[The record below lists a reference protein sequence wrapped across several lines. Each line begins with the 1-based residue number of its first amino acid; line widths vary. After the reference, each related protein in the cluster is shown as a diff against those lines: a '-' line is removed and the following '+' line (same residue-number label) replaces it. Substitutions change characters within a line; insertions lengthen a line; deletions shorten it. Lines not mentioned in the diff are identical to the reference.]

1 MAKNIQVKGSGR
13 LVTKHD
19 SATAYVSSVC
29 TGELITN
36 VANEISFSLPDELK
50 GRLFSSNWV
59 ARRMAESIASDMTS
73 KGVNWRLDADTSAFL
88 EKEFRRLNVWRL
100 LTDAITYA
108 RVYGGSLVMID
119 MGDGAPESVLNP
131 NGTLLGFRVFD
142 KTEITPS
149 TTVKNYGAE
158 AGLPVKYSI
167 QPAYGTLSTFDADAS
182 RVIRFDG
189 IRSTHRK
196 LNVNQGWGESVYDV
210 ANSAVSAYGASLDS
224 CLELLKRCYI
234 RYLGIENFWQGLQ
247 DDERASFMG
256 RAVKMINDV
265 QNNSSLTVSDN
276 KDTFQSQSYSFGGIR
291 DVLITFSEQIAG
303 AAEIPL
309 VKLFG
314 MSPAGFSTGDA
325 DLANYYDTVS
335 RLQEDKLREPI
346 SRIASLILTSAGH
359 EVNEIDFDFVPLK
372 QETTSERITN
382 AQNAVNTILSV
393 QAAGLISDKRALEEI
408 AALSE
413 KTGIFSTVTPQDIEA
428 LNEVEPP
435 PIPNEDGQYVNAG
448 LPNIGK
454 AVDPNETPNF
464 GAFNLN

>member
-1 MAKNIQVKGSGR
+1 MAKNIQVKAGR
-13 LVTKHD
+13 TKHD
-19 SATAYVSSVC
+19 GAGAYVSSFN

-36 VANEISFSLPDELK
+36 TATGEFSLALSDDQK
-50 GRLFSSNWV
+50 GRMFSSNWI

-73 KGVNWRLDADTSAFL
+73 KGVNWRLDAETSAFL

-119 MGDGAPESVLNP
+119 MGDGTPESVLNP

-149 TTVKNYGAE
+149 TTVKTYGAE

-182 RVIRFDG
+182 RVIRFNG
-189 IRSTHRK
+189 VRSTHRQ
-196 LNVNQGWGESVYDV
+196 LNANQGWGESVYDV
-210 ANSAVSAYGASLDS
+210 ANSAVNAYGASLDN
-224 CLELLKRCYI
+224 CLELLKRCYV
-234 RYLGIENFWQGLQ
+234 RFLGIQNFWKGLQ
-247 DDERASFMG
+247 DDDSASFLG
-256 RAVKMINDV
+256 NAVKTINKV
-265 QNNSSLTVSDN
+265 QNVSSLTVAD
-276 KDTFQSQSYSFGGIR
+276 KDDVFQSQSYSFGGIR

-314 MSPAGFSTGDA
+314 MSPAGFSSGDA

-346 SRIASLILTSAGH
+346 SRIASLILTSAGRQ
-359 EVNEIDFDFVPLK
+359 VSDIDFDFVPLK

-435 PIPNEDGQYVNAG
+435 PIPNEPLDLGALTPPAQTSEVNG
-448 LPNIGK
+448 DN
-454 AVDPNETPNF
+454 V
-464 GAFNLN
+464 

>member
-1 MAKNIQVKGSGR
+1 MAKNIQVKDAGR
-13 LVTKHD
+13 TKHD
-19 SATAYVSSVC
+19 GAGAYVSSFN

-36 VANEISFSLPDELK
+36 GTGELSLSLSDELK
-50 GRLFSSNWV
+50 GRLFSSNWI

-108 RVYGGSLVMID
+108 RVYGGSIVMID
-119 MGDGAPESVLNP
+119 MGDGQPSNVLNP

-149 TTVKNYGAE
+149 PNVKTYGAE
-158 AGLPVKYSI
+158 AGLPIKYSI

-189 IRSTHRK
+189 VRSTHRQ

-210 ANSAVSAYGASLDS
+210 ANSAVNAYGASLDN
-224 CLELLKRCYI
+224 CLELLKRCYV
-234 RYLGIENFWQGLQ
+234 RFLGIQNFWKGLQ
-247 DDERASFMG
+247 DDDSASFLG
-256 RAVKMINDV
+256 NAVKTINKV
-265 QNNSSLTVSDN
+265 QNVSSLTVAD
-276 KDTFQSQSYSFGGIR
+276 KDDVFQSQSYSFGGIR

-303 AAEIPL
+303 ASEIPL

-314 MSPAGFSTGDA
+314 MSPAGFSTGDS

-346 SRIASLILTSAGH
+346 SRIASLILTSAGRK
-359 EVNEIDFDFVPLK
+359 VSEIDFDFVPLK

-413 KTGIFSTVTPQDIEA
+413 KTGIFSTVTPQDIDA

-435 PIPNEDGQYVNAG
+435 PIPGEEVQAG
-448 LPNIGK
+448 LPNMNGAISPYDHPELK
-454 AVDPNETPNF
+454 A

>member
-1 MAKNIQVKGSGR
+1 MAKNIQVKAGR
-13 LVTKHD
+13 TKHD
-19 SATAYVSSVC
+19 GAGAYVSSFN

-36 VANEISFSLPDELK
+36 TATGEFSLALSDDLK
-50 GRLFSSNWV
+50 GRMFSSNWI

-73 KGVNWRLDADTSAFL
+73 KGVNWRLDAETSAFL

-119 MGDGAPESVLNP
+119 MGDGTPESVLNP

-149 TTVKNYGAE
+149 TTVKTYGAE

-182 RVIRFDG
+182 RVIRFNG
-189 IRSTHRK
+189 VRSTHRQ
-196 LNVNQGWGESVYDV
+196 LNANQGWGESVYDV
-210 ANSAVSAYGASLDS
+210 ANSAVNAYGASLDN
-224 CLELLKRCYI
+224 CLELLKRCYV
-234 RYLGIENFWQGLQ
+234 RFLGIQNFWKGLQ
-247 DDERASFMG
+247 DDDSASFLG
-256 RAVKMINDV
+256 NAVKTINKV
-265 QNNSSLTVSDN
+265 QNVSSLTVAD
-276 KDTFQSQSYSFGGIR
+276 KDDVFQSQSYSFGGIR

-314 MSPAGFSTGDA
+314 MSPAGFSSGDA

-346 SRIASLILTSAGH
+346 SRIASLILTSAGRQ
-359 EVNEIDFDFVPLK
+359 VSDIDFDFVPLK

-413 KTGIFSTVTPQDIEA
+413 KTGIFSNVTPQDIEA

-435 PIPNEDGQYVNAG
+435 PIPNEPLDLGALTPPAQTSEVNG
-448 LPNIGK
+448 DN
-454 AVDPNETPNF
+454 V
-464 GAFNLN
+464 

>member
-1 MAKNIQVKGSGR
+1 MAKNIQVKAGR
-13 LVTKHD
+13 TKHD
-19 SATAYVSSVC
+19 GAGAYVSSFN

-36 VANEISFSLPDELK
+36 TATGEFSLALSDDLK
-50 GRLFSSNWV
+50 GRMFSSNWI

-73 KGVNWRLDADTSAFL
+73 KGVNWRLDAETSAFL

-119 MGDGAPESVLNP
+119 MGDGTPESVLNP

-149 TTVKNYGAE
+149 TTVKTYGAE

-182 RVIRFDG
+182 RVIRFNG
-189 IRSTHRK
+189 VRSTHRQ
-196 LNVNQGWGESVYDV
+196 LNANQGWGESVYDV
-210 ANSAVSAYGASLDS
+210 ANSAVNAYGASLDN
-224 CLELLKRCYI
+224 CLELLKRCYV
-234 RYLGIENFWQGLQ
+234 RFLGIQNFWKGLQ
-247 DDERASFMG
+247 DDDSASFLG
-256 RAVKMINDV
+256 NAVKTINKV
-265 QNNSSLTVSDN
+265 QNVSSLTVAD
-276 KDTFQSQSYSFGGIR
+276 KDDVFQSQSYSFGGIR

-314 MSPAGFSTGDA
+314 MSPAGFSSGDA

-346 SRIASLILTSAGH
+346 SRIASLILTSAGRQ
-359 EVNEIDFDFVPLK
+359 VSDIDFDFVPLK

-413 KTGIFSTVTPQDIEA
+413 KTGIFSTVTSQDIEA

-435 PIPNEDGQYVNAG
+435 PIPNEPLDLGALTPPAQTSEVNG
-448 LPNIGK
+448 DN
-454 AVDPNETPNF
+454 V
-464 GAFNLN
+464 

>member
-1 MAKNIQVKGSGR
+1 MAKNIQVKAGR
-13 LVTKHD
+13 TKHD
-19 SATAYVSSVC
+19 GAGAYVSSFN

-36 VANEISFSLPDELK
+36 TATGEFSLALSDDLK
-50 GRLFSSNWV
+50 GRMFSSNWI

-73 KGVNWRLDADTSAFL
+73 KGVNWRLDAETSAFL

-119 MGDGAPESVLNP
+119 MGDGTPESVLNP

-149 TTVKNYGAE
+149 TTVKTYGAE
-158 AGLPVKYSI
+158 AGLPLKYSI

-182 RVIRFDG
+182 RVIRFNG
-189 IRSTHRK
+189 VRSTHRQ
-196 LNVNQGWGESVYDV
+196 LNANQGWGESVYDV
-210 ANSAVSAYGASLDS
+210 ANSAVNAYGASLDN
-224 CLELLKRCYI
+224 CLELLKRCYV
-234 RYLGIENFWQGLQ
+234 RFLGIQNFWKGLQ
-247 DDERASFMG
+247 DDDSASFLG
-256 RAVKMINDV
+256 NAVKTINKV
-265 QNNSSLTVSDN
+265 QNVSSLTVAD
-276 KDTFQSQSYSFGGIR
+276 KDDVFQSQSYSFGGIR

-314 MSPAGFSTGDA
+314 MSPAGFSSGDA

-346 SRIASLILTSAGH
+346 SRIASLILTSAGRQ
-359 EVNEIDFDFVPLK
+359 VSDIDFDFVPLK

-435 PIPNEDGQYVNAG
+435 PIPNEPLDLGALTPPAQTSEVNG
-448 LPNIGK
+448 DN
-454 AVDPNETPNF
+454 V
-464 GAFNLN
+464 

>member
-1 MAKNIQVKGSGR
+1 MAKNLQLKNAGR
-13 LVTKHD
+13 TKHD

-108 RVYGGSLVMID
+108 RVYGGSIVMID

-196 LNVNQGWGESVYDV
+196 LKDRKSVV
-210 ANSAVSAYGASLDS
+210 
-224 CLELLKRCYI
+224 
-234 RYLGIENFWQGLQ
+234 
-247 DDERASFMG
+247 
-256 RAVKMINDV
+256 
-265 QNNSSLTVSDN
+265 
-276 KDTFQSQSYSFGGIR
+276 
-291 DVLITFSEQIAG
+291 
-303 AAEIPL
+303 
-309 VKLFG
+309 
-314 MSPAGFSTGDA
+314 
-325 DLANYYDTVS
+325 
-335 RLQEDKLREPI
+335 
-346 SRIASLILTSAGH
+346 
-359 EVNEIDFDFVPLK
+359 
-372 QETTSERITN
+372 
-382 AQNAVNTILSV
+382 
-393 QAAGLISDKRALEEI
+393 
-408 AALSE
+408 
-413 KTGIFSTVTPQDIEA
+413 
-428 LNEVEPP
+428 
-435 PIPNEDGQYVNAG
+435 
-448 LPNIGK
+448 
-454 AVDPNETPNF
+454 
-464 GAFNLN
+464 

>member
-1 MAKNIQVKGSGR
+1 M
-13 LVTKHD
+13 
-19 SATAYVSSVC
+19 
-29 TGELITN
+29 
-36 VANEISFSLPDELK
+36 
-50 GRLFSSNWV
+50 
-59 ARRMAESIASDMTS
+59 
-73 KGVNWRLDADTSAFL
+73 
-88 EKEFRRLNVWRL
+88 
-100 LTDAITYA
+100 
-108 RVYGGSLVMID
+108 
-119 MGDGAPESVLNP
+119 
-131 NGTLLGFRVFD
+131 
-142 KTEITPS
+142 
-149 TTVKNYGAE
+149 
-158 AGLPVKYSI
+158 
-167 QPAYGTLSTFDADAS
+167 STFDADAS

-256 RAVKMINDV
+256 RAVKMFWQGLQDDERASFMGRAVKMINDVQNNSSLTVSDNKDTFQSQSYSFGGIRDVLITFSEQIAGAAEIPLNDV

-346 SRIASLILTSAGH
+346 SRIASLILTSSGRAVEDIDFDFVPLKQETTSERITNAQNAEPISRIASLILTSSGRAV
-359 EVNEIDFDFVPLK
+359 EDIDFDFVPLK

-382 AQNAVNTILSV
+382 AQNAVNTILVSH
-393 QAAGLISDKRALEEI
+393 R
-408 AALSE
+408 
-413 KTGIFSTVTPQDIEA
+413 
-428 LNEVEPP
+428 
-435 PIPNEDGQYVNAG
+435 
-448 LPNIGK
+448 
-454 AVDPNETPNF
+454 
-464 GAFNLN
+464 